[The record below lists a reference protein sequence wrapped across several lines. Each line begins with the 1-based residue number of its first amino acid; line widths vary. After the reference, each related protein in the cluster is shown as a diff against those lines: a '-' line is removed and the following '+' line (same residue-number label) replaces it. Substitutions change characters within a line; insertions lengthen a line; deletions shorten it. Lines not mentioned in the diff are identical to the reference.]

1 MLALGKTWMAK
12 KEEVA
17 GREWFVVDGDN
28 QVVGRLATQIAT
40 VLMGKHKPGYT
51 PHVDTGDYVIVVN
64 CERVR
69 FTGSPMQHSEIPY
82 LTTKMATKEYDRFT
96 GYPGGRRV
104 RTAVQALQQRP
115 ELVIQEAVRRMLP
128 KNKLGRHMLKKLR
141 IFSGPQHDHQSQQ
154 PKPFPEHL
162 LPR

>member
-69 FTGSPMQHSEIPY
+69 F
-82 LTTKMATKEYDRFT
+82 
-96 GYPGGRRV
+96 
-104 RTAVQALQQRP
+104 
-115 ELVIQEAVRRMLP
+115 
-128 KNKLGRHMLKKLR
+128 
-141 IFSGPQHDHQSQQ
+141 SG
-154 PKPFPEHL
+154 
-162 LPR
+162 

>member
-69 FTGSPMQHSEIPY
+69 FSGSPMQHAEIPY
-82 LTTKMATKEYDRFT
+82 LTTKMATKEYARFT
-96 GYPGGRRV
+96 G
-104 RTAVQALQQRP
+104 
-115 ELVIQEAVRRMLP
+115 
-128 KNKLGRHMLKKLR
+128 
-141 IFSGPQHDHQSQQ
+141 
-154 PKPFPEHL
+154 
-162 LPR
+162 